1 VSMLVLPAIDI
12 MGGQCVRLLK
22 GRPEEMKVYYRDPL
36 DAALRWEREGAG
48 ALHVV
53 DLDRALGGKPN
64 SEAVRRILGSLAVP
78 VQLGGGLR
86 SREAIREA
94 FESGVWRVVM
104 GTAAL
109 GSRDLLRWCLD
120 RFGDR
125 VVVAM
130 DYRDDR
136 VVVSGWT
143 QEHGLSLGEAAER
156 LLEEGVREV
165 LATAVERDGTMEGP
179 DLSGLSV
186 LACSGLRVIA
196 SGGVT
201 GPRDLLGLRALG
213 SNLSGV
219 VIGRALY
226 EGVLSLGEALEA
238 ASGDGGLDRE

>member
-1 VSMLVLPAIDI
+1 MLVLPAIDI

-22 GRPEEMKVYYRDPL
+22 GRPEESRVYYQDPL
-36 DAALRWEREGAG
+36 DAALRWEQEGAG
-48 ALHVV
+48 ALHLV

-64 SEAVRRILGSLAVP
+64 SDAVWRIVDSVTAP

-86 SREAIREA
+86 SREAVKEA
-94 FESGVWRVVM
+94 FGSGVWRVVM

-109 GSRDLLRWCLD
+109 RSRDLLCWCLD

-125 VVVAM
+125 VVVAL
-130 DYRDDR
+130 DHREDR

-143 QEHGLSLGEAAER
+143 QEHGLSLKEATET
-156 LLEEGVREV
+156 LLEQGVREV

-179 DLSGLSV
+179 DLAGLAILV
-186 LACSGLRVIA
+186 RSGLRVIA

-201 GPRDLLGLRALG
+201 RLEDLRDLAGLP
-213 SNLSGV
+213 NLTGV

-226 EGVLSLGEALEA
+226 EGVLSLGEVLRVSRGE
-238 ASGDGGLDRE
+238 GRLDCERG